1 MSAVPEQATPSVLSL
16 SQLSYWKDSGQF
28 VDIQGRQIFV
38 QDSLNKHT
46 QQPDERPVILCIHGF
61 PTSSFDWLP
70 VWQPIST
77 HYRLIASD
85 LLGFGFS
92 DKPQQHTYTILE
104 QADLITALL
113 SHLGI
118 SKVHILAHDYGT
130 IVAQELIA
138 RHEAARAD
146 HALNILSV
154 TFLNGA
160 IFPEMHRPRIIQKL
174 LLSPAG
180 VLVSY
185 LLNERSFRKSF
196 SAIFG
201 RNTQPSAEELKS
213 FWTLI
218 TYNRGHR
225 ISHLLI
231 NYIRERK
238 QHRER
243 WVGAMHATRI
253 PLALIN
259 GLDDPVSGAHLVACV
274 RQDLPQMQV
283 FELTGIGHYPQV
295 EAPAQTAQYLLS
307 FLAGLH

>member
-1 MSAVPEQATPSVLSL
+1 MGSVLEQSIPSVLSL

-28 VDIQGRQIFV
+28 VDIQGWQLFV
-38 QDSLNKHT
+38 QDSSNNYT
-46 QQPDERPVILCIHGF
+46 YQPDERPVILCIHGF

-70 VWQPIST
+70 VWEPLST
-77 HYRLIASD
+77 RYRLIASD

-92 DKPQQHTYTILE
+92 DKPQKHTYTIFE
-104 QADLITALL
+104 QADLITGLL
-113 SHLGI
+113 SRLGV

-146 HALNILSV
+146 NVLSILSV

-160 IFPEMHRPRIIQKL
+160 IFPEMHRPRLIQKL
-174 LLSPAG
+174 LLGPAG
-180 VLVSY
+180 ALVSY

-218 TYNRGHR
+218 TYNQGQR

-243 WVGAMHATRI
+243 WVGAMQATRI

-259 GLDDPVSGAHLVACV
+259 GLDDPVSGAHLVARV
-274 RQDLPQMQV
+274 RRDLPQMQV
-283 FELTGIGHYPQV
+283 FELAGIGHYPQV

-307 FLAGLH
+307 FLASLH

>member
-1 MSAVPEQATPSVLSL
+1 MGSVSEQSTSSVLSL
-16 SQLSYWKDSGQF
+16 SRLSYWKDSGQF
-28 VDIQGRQIFV
+28 VDIQGRQLFV
-38 QDSLNKHT
+38 QDSSNNHT
-46 QQPDERPVILCIHGF
+46 YQPDERPVILCIHGF

-70 VWQPIST
+70 VWEPLST
-77 HYRLIASD
+77 RYRLIASD

-92 DKPQQHTYTILE
+92 DKPQQHTYTIFE
-104 QADLITALL
+104 QTDLIAALL
-113 SHLGI
+113 SRLGV

-138 RHEAARAD
+138 RYEAARAD
-146 HALNILSV
+146 NVLNILSV

-185 LLNERSFRKSF
+185 LLNERRFRKSF
-196 SAIFG
+196 SAVFG

-218 TYNRGHR
+218 TYNQGQR

-238 QHRER
+238 QYRER
-243 WVGAMHATRI
+243 WVGAMQATRI

-259 GLDDPVSGAHLVACV
+259 GLDDPVSGAHLVARV
-274 RQDLPQMQV
+274 RRDLAQMQV
-283 FELTGIGHYPQV
+283 FELAGIGHYPQV

-307 FLAGLH
+307 FLASLH

>member
-1 MSAVPEQATPSVLSL
+1 MGSVSEQSTSSVLSL
-16 SQLSYWKDSGQF
+16 SRLSYWKDSGQF
-28 VDIQGRQIFV
+28 VDIQGRQLFV
-38 QDSLNKHT
+38 QDSSNNHI

-70 VWQPIST
+70 VWEPLST
-77 HYRLIASD
+77 RYRLIASD

-92 DKPQQHTYTILE
+92 DKPQQHTYTIFE
-104 QADLITALL
+104 QTDLITALL
-113 SHLGI
+113 SRLGV

-138 RHEAARAD
+138 RYEAARAD
-146 HALNILSV
+146 NVLNILSV

-185 LLNERSFRKSF
+185 LLNERRFRKSF
-196 SAIFG
+196 SAVFG

-218 TYNRGHR
+218 TYNQGQR

-238 QHRER
+238 QYRER
-243 WVGAMHATRI
+243 WVGAMQATRI

-259 GLDDPVSGAHLVACV
+259 GLDDPVSGAHLVARV
-274 RQDLPQMQV
+274 RRDLAQMQV
-283 FELTGIGHYPQV
+283 FELAGIGHYPQV

-307 FLAGLH
+307 FLASLH